1 MLSRMRANGDFSDAS
16 VERLHS
22 VSMNGVMIPIDAVD
36 LESPLVKMKLFY
48 VISPVERK
56 KRSR

>member
-1 MLSRMRANGDFSDAS
+1 MPSSMRAKGDFSDAS

-22 VSMNGVMIPIDAVD
+22 VSINRVMIPIDAVD
-36 LESPLVKMKLFY
+36 LESLLVKMKLFY